1 MSTFVHVLAYLALL
15 VFFGAVALRA
25 LKYLRNPVH
34 LRWELY
40 PVAHEGKGRDVYG
53 GSYLEDVDWWKKPR
67 ETSTF
72 GELKVMV
79 PEILFLKA
87 VWEHNRPLWYST
99 YAFHLGL
106 YLTCAFIAL
115 VLGGSI
121 AQVAGSPPEAGA
133 LALLFVAIPAI
144 LGPVAFALSTLGALL
159 LLHRR
164 ITNEDMRTYSSPG
177 HYFNLVLFIIAMG
190 LALASWQ
197 TFDPTFA
204 HLRGFLAGLMTFQF
218 GAVDNPLFAAQ
229 LIVGFALMAYI
240 PLTHMAHF
248 FMKYFLYHDIRW
260 GDVPNSD
267 GEYSAR
273 ILTALNY
280 PVTWSAPHVHG
291 NGKSWAE
298 VATFNPTAEPAA
310 EPKPAASKE

>member
-1 MSTFVHVLAYLALL
+1 MSTIVYVLAYVAVL
-15 VFFGAVALRA
+15 VFLGAVVQRVV
-25 LKYLRNPVH
+25 KYMKNPVH

-67 ETSTF
+67 ETSML
-72 GELKVMV
+72 GELKVMI

-87 VWEHNRPLWYST
+87 VWEHNRSLWYST
-99 YAFHLGL
+99 YSFHFGL
-106 YLTCAFIAL
+106 YLTCGFIAL
-115 VLGGSI
+115 LLGGTI
-121 AQVAGSPPEAGA
+121 AQIAGVPLDTGA
-133 LALLFVAIPAI
+133 LAILFVTIPSI
-144 LGPVAFALSTLGALL
+144 LGPIGFGVTILGCVL

-164 ITNEDMRTYSSPG
+164 LTNEGMRNYSSPG
-177 HYFNLVLFIIAMG
+177 HYFNLIAFVVAMA

-204 HLRGFLAGLMTFQF
+204 NLRGFLAGLFTFKL
-218 GAVDNPLFAAQ
+218 GAIDNPLFAAQ
-229 LIVGFALMAYI
+229 LVVGFALMAYI

-260 GDVPNSD
+260 GDTPNNE

-273 ILTALNY
+273 IATVLSY
-280 PVTWSAPHVHG
+280 PVAWSAAHVHG
-291 NGKSWAE
+291 TGNNWAE
-298 VATFNPTAEPAA
+298 VATHNPTAEP
-310 EPKPAASKE
+310 EKKKE

>member
-1 MSTFVHVLAYLALL
+1 MSTIVYVVAYVALL
-15 VFFGAVALRA
+15 VFIGAVARRA
-25 LKYLRNPVH
+25 IKYLNNPVH

-67 ETSTF
+67 EVSMVN
-72 GELKVMV
+72 ELKVMV

-106 YLTCAFIAL
+106 YLASAFIAL
-115 VLGGSI
+115 MIGGAI
-121 AQVAGSPPEAGA
+121 AQAAGAPPDAGA
-133 LALLFVAIPAI
+133 LAILFVTIPSI
-144 LGPVAFALSTLGALL
+144 LGPVAFSLTILGSLL

-164 ITNEDMRTYSSPG
+164 LTNEAMRIYSSPG
-177 HYFNLVLFIIAMG
+177 HFFNLALFIIAMG

-197 TFDPTFA
+197 THDPTFS
-204 HLRGFLAGLMTFQF
+204 HLRGFLANLMTFQLAAF
-218 GAVDNPLFAAQ
+218 DNPLFAAQ
-229 LIVGFALMAYI
+229 LLVAFGLLAYI

-260 GDVPNSD
+260 GDESNAQ
-267 GEYSAR
+267 GAYSAR
-273 ILTALNY
+273 IATVLSY
-280 PVTWSAPHVHG
+280 PVAWSAAHVKG
-291 NGKSWAE
+291 TGKNWAE

-310 EPKPAASKE
+310 KPAATKE